1 MLSSFF
7 GVESNVQ
14 PEHALAIVGRVLNRA
29 ASAPGGLPSN
39 RELRAAAF
47 CLLTEVP
54 ASVLAAERAQLEA
67 ALAARTLR
75 IDAAFEGGLAALAG
89 HLRDQGVVA
98 PPESTLADGTPM
110 GYQPNVVPRGTRLG
124 RTAAALFV
132 LAYAVYGLLIDDL
145 VIELPVRKHTPL
157 GGALHLHGA
166 VAWTM
171 AAAMLCAVAV
181 LLSAVMDHYDT
192 RDNEA
197 AYQRFAA
204 RGYKAAWTLGI
215 VAMLMHGVTLLMLQ
229 LRG

>member
-1 MLSSFF
+1 M
-7 GVESNVQ
+7 Q
-14 PEHALAIVGRVLNRA
+14 PEHALAIVGRALNRA
-29 ASAPGGLPSN
+29 ASAPGSLPSN
-39 RELRAAAF
+39 RDLREAVA
-47 CLLTEVP
+47 CLLAAVP
-54 ASVLAAERAQLEA
+54 APALAAERAQLEA
-67 ALAARTLR
+67 AFAARTLR
-75 IDAAFEGGLAALAG
+75 IDAAFEAGLAALVE
-89 HLRDQGVVA
+89 HLRGQGVVA
-98 PPESTLADGTPM
+98 QPVPAPSD
-110 GYQPNVVPRGTRLG
+110 YQPNAVPRGTRLG

-145 VIELPVRKHTPL
+145 VIELPVRKHLPL

-197 AYQRFAA
+197 AYRRFAA
-204 RGYKAAWTLGI
+204 RGYEAAWTLGI
-215 VAMLMHGVTLLMLQ
+215 VAVLMHGATLLLMQ